1 MESNPKQ
8 YETIPLMIR
17 QKAKEFGEYAAQLS
31 KDGKGD
37 FQPTNYQT
45 LYKEMKDTAAGL
57 HSIGVS
63 RGDHVGLIA
72 DNRKEWLLSDIGLLT
87 LGAAD
92 VPRGCDSM
100 PDEIGY
106 ILGFSECEVVIAE
119 NQAQAEKIL
128 SVKDSIPTLKKLIM
142 MEHDFSEKDLKAKGI
157 EILSFS
163 ELMEKGKLFNS
174 ENPDF
179 AEGEIDK
186 GAGDDLATIIFT
198 SGTTGEPKGVMLSHR
213 NFLHQ
218 VENVPQLLDVGP
230 GDIWLCVLPV
240 WHSFERIMQYVALG
254 AASALA
260 YSKPIGQIMLADFA
274 KVRPT
279 WMASVPRIWE
289 SVKAGVYRNIKKES
303 AVKRG
308 LFHFFVGVGGAH
320 SYFSY
325 RIRGL
330 LPEFKRRSRIVDIAV
345 SFFPYILLAPFRG
358 LGNVLVFKKIQ
369 AKLGGRFV
377 AGISGGGALPAAVD
391 RFFSAAGILL
401 LEGYGLT
408 ETAPVLGVRKQNHP
422 VPGTVGP
429 VFPGTEIKIVDEDF
443 KELPPGT
450 KGRVLAK
457 GPQVMKGYYK
467 KPEETAKIMKEDGFL
482 DTGDLGKLT
491 WNNELKILGRVKDT
505 IVLLGGENVEPTP
518 IEEKLKE
525 SEYIDQAILLGQDQ
539 KFLAALIVPDNESV
553 ESWAKQNNI
562 SYIDFDQLLQ
572 SPEVHDLFGTIIHES
587 VSGKTGFKSFERV
600 YRFKLI
606 NADFQVGKELSGK
619 QEVKRHV
626 IADQYSKEIRELFK

>member
-1 MESNPKQ
+1 MNTETYK
-8 YETIPLMIR
+8 TIPLMIR
-17 QKAKEFGEYAAQLS
+17 NKAENYGEYTAQLS
-31 KDGKGD
+31 KDSDGV
-37 FQPTNYQT
+37 FQPTDYKT
-45 LYKEMKDTAAGL
+45 LYNEMKNFACGL
-57 HSIGVS
+57 HSEGVR

-72 DNRKEWLLSDIGLLT
+72 DNRKEWLISDLGLLT

-92 VPRGCDSM
+92 VPRGCDST
-100 PDEIGY
+100 PEEIGY
-106 ILGFSECEVVIAE
+106 ILGFSECEIVIAE
-119 NQAQAEKIL
+119 NQAQAGKIL
-128 SVKDSIPTLKKLIM
+128 SVKKSIPTLKKMIV
-142 MEHDFSEKDLKAKGI
+142 MESGFSEDELKSSGI
-157 EILSFS
+157 KIKSFDEI
-163 ELMEKGKLFNS
+163 MEEGIKFNQ

-179 AEGEIDK
+179 AEEEINK
-186 GAGDDLATIIFT
+186 GDGDDLSTIIFT

-218 VENVPQLLDVGP
+218 VENVPKLIEVGP

-260 YSKPIGQIMLADFA
+260 YSKPIGKIMLADFA
-274 KVRPT
+274 MVRPT

-289 SVKAGVYRNIKKES
+289 SIKAGVYRNIKKES

-325 RIRGL
+325 RIRGF
-330 LPEFKRRSRIVDIAV
+330 LPEFKKRSRVLDVLI

-358 LGNVLVFKKIQ
+358 LGNALVFKKIKT
-369 AKLGGRFV
+369 KLGGRFV

-391 RFFSAAGILL
+391 RFFAASGILL

-408 ETAPVLGVRKQNHP
+408 ETAPVLGVRKQRHP

-429 VFPGTEIKIVDEDF
+429 VFPGTEIKIVDEEYN
-443 KELPPGT
+443 ELPPGT
-450 KGRVLAK
+450 KGRVLAR

-467 KPEETAKIMKEDGFL
+467 KPEETDKIMRPDGFL
-482 DTGDLGKLT
+482 DTGDLGMLT
-491 WNNELKILGRVKDT
+491 RNNELKIVGRVKDT

-525 SEYIDQAILLGQDQ
+525 SEHVEQAILLGQDQ
-539 KFLAALIVPDNESV
+539 KFLAALIVPNNESV
-553 ESWAKQNNI
+553 ETWAKENGI

-572 SPEVHDLFGTIIHES
+572 TPEVQDFFSSIIHES
-587 VSGKTGFKSFERV
+587 VSSKNGFKSFERV
-600 YRFKLI
+600 YRFTLI

-626 IADQYSKEIRELFK
+626 IADQYEKEIRELFK